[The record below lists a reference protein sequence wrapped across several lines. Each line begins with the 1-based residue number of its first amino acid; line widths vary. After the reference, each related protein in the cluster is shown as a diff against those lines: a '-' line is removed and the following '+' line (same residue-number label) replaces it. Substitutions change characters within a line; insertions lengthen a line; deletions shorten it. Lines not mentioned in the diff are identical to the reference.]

1 MKLQYQDKVPSSYR
15 DEFVKKV
22 ASISS
27 QLEIDPNWLMAI
39 IFWESA
45 GTFSPSVENK
55 STGATGLIQFMPST
69 AKGLGTSTTALKKMS
84 AVEQLDW
91 VYKYYLPY
99 KGKIKN
105 YVDTYFVTFFPLA
118 VGKPDNFVI
127 EANNI
132 PASLI
137 ASQNPAFDVNKDG
150 KVQVWEVKKVMLE
163 KLPKEWIRNGSVS
176 LAVKSYTP
184 QIIIGLLLIGAGA
197 SLYYFYGRTK

>member
-1 MKLQYQDKVPSSYR
+1 MKLQYQDKVPSSYK